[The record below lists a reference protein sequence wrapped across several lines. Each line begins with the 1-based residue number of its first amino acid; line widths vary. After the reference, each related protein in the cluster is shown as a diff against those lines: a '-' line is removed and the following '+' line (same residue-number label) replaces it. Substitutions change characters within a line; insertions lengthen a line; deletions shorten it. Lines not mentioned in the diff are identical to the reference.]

1 MEIKELFNYRKDV
14 LKDSEDDNGFVSQS
28 HLLCEVL
35 PLMLDARLV
44 DSEDFNESYCNLK
57 TDNLKANAYT
67 VNESG
72 ERLQIF
78 IINENTINVATPS
91 KELEIS
97 NRTDYDNQF
106 KRVTRFVSKA
116 VKGQLNEEIQ
126 DSDSVKAIASK
137 LSSVESAEQFDVIEI
152 FLISLTATV
161 SFKGAVTQPRRIHF
175 GNETMKAVYNTNGCR
190 KSKEYLISRRLIDL
204 NFLFNVID
212 SRGHRE
218 PLTVNFDKTFGYNIE
233 VINAAK
239 ENKFES
245 YLCVLKADVL
255 ADLYKHYSS
264 RILERNVR
272 SFLSFKGAN
281 KGIRTTIKEGPEKF
295 IAYNNG
301 LTITAIEAKV
311 FEKKKKMY
319 IRSLTDFQI
328 VNGGQT
334 TASIYFCKKEGL
346 DISQVKIM
354 AKINIVKDTNEEK
367 LDEFVSDISKF
378 SNTQSKVSSVDL
390 RARSPQLLKLKS
402 LSESVITPSGLNWFF
417 ERAKGD
423 FNTIVRKAG
432 RNSNRIK
439 KEYPNERRF
448 SKEQLAKYYSSWGD
462 QPFMVK
468 KGGEK
473 IFRYFIEQ
481 IATEE
486 GTKAIIDIDRKF
498 YEELI
503 SKIILFRAMEKLY
516 GQGKNAMGQLR
527 SAVIPYTL
535 SVLFIFTDESNKG
548 KRFNLSRIWKKEGL
562 EDDLSEYLKTLMLL
576 LNKLIKKYSFS
587 DDYGEYS
594 KKPELWNRIKCSPE
608 IKKFMSTSNS
618 CDILKKYTIS
628 TKGTGGKKS

>member
-1 MEIKELFNYRKDV
+1 MEIKELFDYRKDI
-14 LKDSEDDNGFVSQS
+14 LEDSKDEDGFINQRL
-28 HLLCEVL
+28 LLCEVL

-44 DSEDFNESYCNLK
+44 DSEDYNESYCNLEA
-57 TDNLKANAYT
+57 DNLKANAYA

-72 ERLQIF
+72 ERLQLF
-78 IINENTINVATPS
+78 IINENTINEATSS
-91 KELEIS
+91 KKLEIS
-97 NRTDYDNQF
+97 NRTDYENQF
-106 KRVTRFVSKA
+106 KRTTRFVSKA
-116 VKGQLNEEIQ
+116 VKGQLNDEIQ
-126 DSDSVKAIASK
+126 DSDSVKAIVSK
-137 LSSVESAEQFDVIEI
+137 LSSVECAEQFDVIEI

-161 SFKGAVTQPRRIHF
+161 SFKGAVPQPRRIHF
-175 GNETMKAVYNTNGCR
+175 NNEILNATYNTNGCK
-190 KSKEYLISRRLIDL
+190 KSKEYLISKRLIDL
-204 NFLFNVID
+204 NFLFNVIA

-218 PLTVNFDKTFGYNIE
+218 PLTVHFDKHFGYSIE
-233 VINAAK
+233 VISAAK
-239 ENKFES
+239 ENRFES

-255 ADLYKHYSS
+255 VDLYKHYSN
-264 RILERNVR
+264 RILEKNVR

-281 KGIRTTIKEGPEKF
+281 KEIRATIKEEPEKF

-301 LTITAIEAKV
+301 LTITAIDAKV
-311 FEKKKKMY
+311 FQSKKKMY

-334 TASIYFCKKEGL
+334 TASIYFSKKEGL

-354 AKINIVKDTNEEK
+354 AKINIIKDTNEEK
-367 LDEFVSDISKF
+367 LDEFVSNISRF
-378 SNTQSKVSSVDL
+378 SNTQTKVSSVDL
-390 RARSPQLLKLKS
+390 RARNPQLLKLKS

-439 KEYPNERRF
+439 KEYPKERRF

-462 QPFMVK
+462 QPFSVK

-481 IATEE
+481 IAPEE
-486 GTKAIIDIDRKF
+486 DTKTTIDIDRIF

-503 SKIILFRAMEKLY
+503 SKIILFREMEKIY

-527 SAVIPYTL
+527 SAVIPYAL
-535 SVLFIFTDESNKG
+535 SILYLYTDGSNKG
-548 KRFNLSRIWKKEGL
+548 KRFDLSKIWKNEGL
-562 EDDLSEYLKTLMLL
+562 EDNLSEYLKTLMLL
-576 LNKLIKKYSFS
+576 LNKLIKKYSLS

-594 KKPELWNRIKCSPE
+594 KKPELWNRIKSSPE

-618 CDILKKYTIS
+618 RDILKKYAI
-628 TKGTGGKKS
+628 KCRI